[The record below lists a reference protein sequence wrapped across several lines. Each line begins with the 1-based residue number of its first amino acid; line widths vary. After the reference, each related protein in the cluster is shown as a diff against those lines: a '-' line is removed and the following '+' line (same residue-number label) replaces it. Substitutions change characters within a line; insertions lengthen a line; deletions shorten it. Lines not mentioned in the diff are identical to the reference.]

1 MSRTASKAGQKI
13 QLGVSSREARRSVQL
28 LSPSRVD
35 AGLGPVQL
43 CIFWAGLVLFESGKT
58 ANRFMFRSMRLNSII
73 LQIGEQPFTLQDLL
87 IFAGLALLIAVAILA
102 WRAQA
107 GRKTERLELQQRNSE
122 MEYRLAELSGMLH
135 NFSAQAQSQQ
145 VHLHRTLDE
154 RLDSV
159 SLRVGHGLQEQSQR
173 TAVSLGQLH
182 ERLAVIDAAQN
193 NLASLSSEMLSLK
206 DILSNKQTRGAF
218 GQGRMEAIIADGLHS
233 KAFSFQATL
242 SNGTRPD
249 CLISLPDSR
258 LKLVIDAKFPLEAYN
273 ALREAPDD
281 GSRKIAET
289 RLKSD
294 VLKHVKDIAD
304 KYQISGETHETA
316 IMFVPSESVYA
327 ELNEKFEDVVQKA
340 HRLRIILA
348 SPNVLM
354 LLVQTMQAIVKDAAM
369 REQAHLIQGEVVK
382 LLADVTRMKER
393 MGSLH
398 KHFAQASG
406 DLEQLN
412 LSTDKIGSRA
422 AKIESMDLA
431 EPVAIPDASEKP
443 LRLAAG

>member
-1 MSRTASKAGQKI
+1 MH
-13 QLGVSSREARRSVQL
+13 
-28 LSPSRVD
+28 
-35 AGLGPVQL
+35 
-43 CIFWAGLVLFESGKT
+43 
-58 ANRFMFRSMRLNSII
+58 LNSII
-73 LQIGEQPFTLQDLL
+73 LHIGEQPFTLQDLL
-87 IFAGLALLIAVAILA
+87 IFASLILLLAAVILA
-102 WRAQA
+102 WRGQA
-107 GRKTERLELQQRNSE
+107 GRTAERIELHQRNSE
-122 MEYRLAELSGMLH
+122 MEYRLAELSGVLQ

-154 RLDSV
+154 RLDNV
-159 SLRVGHGLQEQSQR
+159 SQRVGHGLHEQSQR
-173 TAVSLGQLH
+173 TAASLNQLN

-206 DILSNKQTRGAF
+206 DILANKQTRGAF

-233 KAFSFQATL
+233 RAFSFQATL
-242 SNGTRPD
+242 SNGMRPD

-281 GSRKIAET
+281 VMRKVAET

-294 VLKHVKDIAD
+294 VLKHVKDIAA

-340 HRLRIILA
+340 HRLRIIFA

-382 LLADVTRMKER
+382 LLADVFRMKER

-398 KHFAQASG
+398 KHFSQANG

-412 LSTDKIGSRA
+412 ISADKISNRA
-422 AKIESMDLA
+422 VKIENMDLTEA
-431 EPVAIPDASEKP
+431 DVISSTEEIPR
-443 LRLAAG
+443 RLAAG